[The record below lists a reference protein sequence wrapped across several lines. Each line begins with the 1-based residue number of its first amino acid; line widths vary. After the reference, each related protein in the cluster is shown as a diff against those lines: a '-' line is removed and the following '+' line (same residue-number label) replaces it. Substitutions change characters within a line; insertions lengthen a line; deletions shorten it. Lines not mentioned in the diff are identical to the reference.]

1 MLHTSRQLCKVKY
14 MAQFLASWAVR
25 LSLPGVISSALFFSV
40 LTVTTCAEPSDYESL
55 NAPEGNA
62 PTQSFLNQ
70 KLSLWQKRL
79 KLQDWNI
86 SVRLSPVANL
96 RPKTLGNINWDR
108 KAKSAVISVM
118 SPDDYKLSG
127 SAMLDDME
135 MTVVHELVHLHLS
148 GLPRNEDTKKVEEQ
162 AVNMLAEALIRLD
175 RKQFEVD
182 APSSRQGEESTERAR
197 HQTASK
203 SDYRY

>member
-1 MLHTSRQLCKVKY
+1 

-40 LTVTTCAEPSDYESL
+40 LAVTTCAEPSDYGAFASTEP
-55 NAPEGNA
+55 NAA
-62 PTQSFLNQ
+62 AQTFLNQ
-70 KLSLWQKRL
+70 KLLLWQKRL
-79 KLQDWNI
+79 RLQDWNI
-86 SVRLSPVANL
+86 SVRLAPVENL

-118 SPDDYKLSG
+118 SPGDYKLTG

-175 RKQFEVD
+175 RKQFDAD
-182 APSSRQGEESTERAR
+182 APARHGEESTERAR
-197 HQTASK
+197 QQTSGK
-203 SDYRY
+203 SDPRN